1 MAHKVITLDEII
13 KCLSTERRDEKR
25 TTNGALQPSNFRS
38 GGEEKQPAEG
48 TEKEPRWARK

>member
-13 KCLSTERRDEKR
+13 KCLSTERRDDKR

-48 TEKEPRWARK
+48 TEKVRK